1 MMIPRR
7 NGYLAPLPGRGRAG
21 AGPGPGEPG
30 HLKRLMGE
38 ADRLASGSPEN
49 RDAAHRTGTVGSD
62 QRTSPGG
69 GSWADTG
76 AHTPTPSVAQPAA
89 LTRRCQ
95 RWDFLP
101 SRGCSSWEARQ
112 QHCRLASAQRQ
123 CCWAR
128 SCPRCSTEAH
138 GGHLPGHRP
147 ALRGGVGSAPD
158 LRAPERKGEPRCS
171 EAHSPGSVCSG
182 QPKGGCALSCY
193 ASRLN

>member
-1 MMIPRR
+1 MIPRR

-38 ADRLASGSPEN
+38 ADRLASWSPEN

-101 SRGCSSWEARQ
+101 SRGCSSW
-112 QHCRLASAQRQ
+112 
-123 CCWAR
+123 
-128 SCPRCSTEAH
+128 PRCSTEAH